1 MTRKSSLAILACLA
15 AAATVGCS
23 TASKQPTPAPTLSEP
38 VLQTPTPAEN
48 PGSVFS
54 QSQPGFLFEDFRARR
69 IGDIV
74 MVNIV
79 ETSKGKNKAETKSD
93 KDSSVDIGVSNYF
106 GNRDF
111 DGTITGQLGGTN
123 FGWSGATG
131 SNSLVKASTENK
143 FKAKGE
149 TKRESDVSA
158 TIGCR
163 VVSILPGG
171 VMQIEG
177 ARETRVN
184 DENQIIVVKG
194 LVRPTDIDPDN
205 SVPSTALAD
214 CKIEYYG
221 EGVLADRQKPG
232 WLSRLLDNVWP
243 F

>member
-1 MTRKSSLAILACLA
+1 MNRNATLAMFACLA
-15 AAATVGCS
+15 AAAAMGC
-23 TASKQPTPAPTLSEP
+23 TTTSKKPAPSPTLSEP
-38 VLQTPTPAEN
+38 VFQAPPPAEN
-48 PGSVFS
+48 PASIFS
-54 QSQPGFLFEDFRARR
+54 QSQAGFLFEDNRARH

-79 ETSKGKNKAETKSD
+79 ESSKGKNKAETKSD
-93 KDSSVDIGVSNYF
+93 KDSSVNMGVENYF
-106 GNRDF
+106 GNRTF
-111 DGTITGQLGGTN
+111 DGSLTGQLGGAN
-123 FGWSGATG
+123 FGLVGATG
-131 SNSLVKASTENK
+131 QNAMVKATNSNK

-149 TKRESDVSA
+149 TKRESEVSA

-171 VMQIEG
+171 VMQVEG

-184 DENQIIVVKG
+184 DENQIIVVRG

>member
-23 TASKQPTPAPTLSEP
+23 TASKQPTPARPCPNRCCRPRPRREP
-38 VLQTPTPAEN
+38 RVRLQPVPAGIPFRGL
-48 PGSVFS
+48 PGPAHRRHRHGQHRGDLQGQEQGRDQVRQGF
-54 QSQPGFLFEDFRARR
+54 QRGHRRVELFRQPGLRRHHHRPARR
-69 IGDIV
+69 HQFRLVRGHRQQLPGQGLDRKQV
-74 MVNIV
+74 Q
-79 ETSKGKNKAETKSD
+79 GQ
-93 KDSSVDIGVSNYF
+93 G
-106 GNRDF
+106 RD
-111 DGTITGQLGGTN
+111 Q
-123 FGWSGATG
+123 A
-131 SNSLVKASTENK
+131 
-143 FKAKGE
+143 
-149 TKRESDVSA
+149 
-158 TIGCR
+158 R
-163 VVSILPGG
+163 VRRQRHHRLPGG
-171 VMQIEG
+171 VHPARRG
-177 ARETRVN
+177 DADRGRARETRVN